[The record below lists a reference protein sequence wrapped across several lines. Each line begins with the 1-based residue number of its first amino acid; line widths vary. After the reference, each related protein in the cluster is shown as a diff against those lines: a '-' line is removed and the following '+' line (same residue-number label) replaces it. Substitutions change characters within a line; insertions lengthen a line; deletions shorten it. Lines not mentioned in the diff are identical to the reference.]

1 MEHLFHQV
9 KNDSSFEIAA
19 LILGGENGATILIL
33 EFFSEWSRSYIVLA
47 LMI

>member
-33 EFFSEWSRSYIVLA
+33 EFFSEWSSYIVLA